1 MDIDELRPMKLTY
14 GAIEST
20 PRLRKAIASAYARQ
34 SAVNVIA
41 LHDCMH
47 DAASF
52 PTAITACSISGDHG
66 LL

>member
-1 MDIDELRPMKLTY
+1 MDIDGLRPMKLRY
-14 GAIEST
+14 GAIEGT
-20 PRLRKAIASAYARQ
+20 PRLSKAIASTYARQ
-34 SAVNVIA
+34 SAANVIA

-52 PTAITACSISGDHG
+52 PTAITACSISGDQG